1 MIKKL
6 LLFVILWVFM
16 TPVNA
21 EGVKSIEIDGT
32 TYLHRWSQGNQ
43 HEFTPKGQA
52 DLKNWKDMMT
62 ISVFPEVS
70 NGNQL
75 AQIANG
81 VLSNYQNNGAILRT
95 DSKPRTAN
103 SEAEHLIVAILRGNG
118 VMESVHARIKLE
130 QGKGTAIVWSRR
142 SYGSDAAQ
150 TIGSWLQKNGQ
161 ARESVFMAWEEY
173 PSLVKLGQ

>member
-81 VLSNYQNNGAILRT
+81 VLSNYQNNGAILIR
-95 DSKPRTAN
+95 
-103 SEAEHLIVAILRGNG
+103 LFQL
-118 VMESVHARIKLE
+118 L
-130 QGKGTAIVWSRR
+130 
-142 SYGSDAAQ
+142 AQ
-150 TIGSWLQKNGQ
+150 
-161 ARESVFMAWEEY
+161 
-173 PSLVKLGQ
+173 